1 MDRLD
6 RLFDPRS
13 IAVIGASTDP
23 DKRGYRTIDDLQKW
37 GYGGEVYPVNPNHD
51 EVLGLTAYP
60 SVLDVP
66 GPVDLA
72 FVAIPA
78 PAVPDVIY
86 ECGERDV
93 AGAVINTAGFE
104 EVGEADLEERLATA
118 AEESGVR
125 LIGPN
130 IQGADF
136 VHQHVHLL
144 GGIRTTPGD
153 LGLLTQSGNIGVM
166 FSVDAADRG
175 TVGFS
180 YNLGVGN
187 ETDLRFDEYLR
198 FLGEEE
204 RTEGVVVYVEGMADG
219 RAFLREARRVSREKP
234 VVAFKGGRTAAGKGS
249 TESHTAAVAGD
260 VDVVEAAYRQAGVQP
275 VRDVDLLVP
284 VAEAL
289 TTCPVPEGPNV
300 AVLTDGG
307 GSATVAVDAL
317 AGAGLETP
325 ELTTETQE
333 TLGDLFELSP
343 NLANPVDVMG
353 AYDHEVM
360 WYDAARHL
368 LEDPSVD
375 ALLITGCA
383 LGYEECWG
391 EGGEPDE
398 EPAIARKLAALV
410 DEVGKP
416 VVFDSLWAELGCSTA
431 LEYLNENGVPV
442 YERIDTAVAALAALA
457 GYGEH
462 LASADRKSDFVLD
475 AEGNADRTVADAVAE
490 GRSRLPEAAS
500 RTLLAGYGVPVAPFE
515 DAASPDEAVEVARG
529 FDGPVAMKVA
539 SPDVVHKTEAGGVE
553 LGVEG
558 DGEVREAFDRI
569 VANVE
574 AHDPDARLDGVLVSP
589 MVEGGTELF
598 VGVTEDPEVGPVI
611 ACGFGGTL
619 VEVVDDVAFRAL
631 PLAEHDARAMIDE
644 LERRELLEGVRGR
657 APVDVEELVDL
668 LLSASRFATDN
679 PSVAELDVN
688 PVIATEDGLVAVD
701 AHVELDAGG
710 ADG

>member
-1 MDRLD
+1 MDRPD

-37 GYGGEVYPVNPNHD
+37 GYEGEVYPVNPNHD
-51 EVLGLTAYP
+51 EVLGLAAYP

-78 PAVPDVIY
+78 PSVPAVIR

-118 AEESGVR
+118 AEEAGVR
-125 LIGPN
+125 VIGPN

-144 GGIRTTPGD
+144 GGIRTTSGD
-153 LGLLTQSGNIGVM
+153 LGLLTQSGNVGVM
-166 FSVDAADRG
+166 LSVDAADRG

-219 RAFLREARRVSREKP
+219 RAFLREARRVSPEKP

-249 TESHTAAVAGD
+249 SRSHTAAVAGD

-275 VRDVDLLVP
+275 VGDVDLLVP

-289 TTCPVPEGPNV
+289 TTCPIPDGPNV

-317 AGAGLETP
+317 AEAGLETP
-325 ELTTETQE
+325 ELATETQE
-333 TLGDLFELSP
+333 TLGDLFGLSP
-343 NLANPVDVMG
+343 NLTNPVDVMG
-353 AYDHEVM
+353 AYDHEAM

-368 LEDPSVD
+368 LEDPNVD

-398 EPAIARKLAALV
+398 EPGIARKLAALV
-410 DEVGKP
+410 EEVGKP

-431 LEYLNENGVPV
+431 LGYLNGNGVPV

-462 LASADRKSDFVLD
+462 LANADRKSDFALD
-475 AEGNADRTVADAVAE
+475 AEGNADRAVADAVTE
-490 GRSRLPEAAS
+490 GRSRLSEAAS
-500 RTLLAGYGVPVAPFE
+500 RTSLAGYGVPVAPFE
-515 DAASPDEAVEVARG
+515 VAETPDDAVEVARG

-553 LGVEG
+553 LAVEG
-558 DGEVREAFDRI
+558 ERDVREAFDRI

-574 AHDPDARLDGVLVSP
+574 AHDPEARLDGVLVSP

-611 ACGFGGTL
+611 AFGSGGTL
-619 VEVVDDVAFRAL
+619 VEVIDDVAFRAL
-631 PLAEHDARAMIDE
+631 PLTEHDARATIDD
-644 LERRELLEGVRGR
+644 LERRELFEGTRGNP
-657 APVDVEELVDL
+657 PVDVEELVDL
-668 LLSASRFATDN
+668 LLSVSRFATDN
-679 PSVAELDVN
+679 PAVAELDVN
-688 PVIATEDGLVAVD
+688 PVVATPDGLAAVD
-701 AHVELDAGG
+701 AHVGLDTGRG
-710 ADG
+710 E